1 MTADPDDR
9 AGGDTAEPER
19 PATTPTDGA
28 ASGLGPDWVP
38 GPDGLLFRRAARVI
52 LLDEQ
57 DRVLLM
63 RGHDLDQPDRSWWFT
78 VGGGIAAGESSREAA
93 VRELLEETGIRLDVE
108 ALVGPVY
115 TRSAIFDFYAQ
126 HCRQDEELYLAR
138 VASRHLGAFTRDG
151 WTHVELDV
159 LDELRWW
166 VLDDLR
172 TVPIEVFP
180 VGLVD
185 LVAAL
190 LPGWDGVTRH
200 LGLARET

>member
-1 MTADPDDR
+1 V
-9 AGGDTAEPER
+9 
-19 PATTPTDGA
+19 TTGRPTDGA
-28 ASGLGPDWVP
+28 DAPRADVDGGAVSGLGPDWVP

-52 LLDEQ
+52 LLDDQ

-78 VGGGIAAGESSREAA
+78 IGGGIAEGEASRQAA
-93 VRELLEETGIRLDVE
+93 VRELEEETGIRLEVE
-108 ALVGPVY
+108 QLVGPVY

-126 HCRQDEELYLAR
+126 RCRQDEDLYLAR
-138 VASRHLGAFTRDG
+138 IASDGLGELSRDG

-159 LDELRWW
+159 LDEVRWW
-166 VLDDLR
+166 ELDELR
-172 TVPIEVFP
+172 SVEIEVFP
-180 VGLVD
+180 AGLVD

-200 LGLARET
+200 LGLAREV

>member
-1 MTADPDDR
+1 MTTAPSGPGDDLPRADVD
-9 AGGDTAEPER
+9 GGAV
-19 PATTPTDGA
+19 
-28 ASGLGPDWVP
+28 SGLGPDWVP

-63 RGHDLDQPDRSWWFT
+63 RGHDLDQPGRSWWFT
-78 VGGGIAAGESSREAA
+78 IGGGIAEGEASRQAA
-93 VRELLEETGIRLDVE
+93 VRELEEETGIRLDAE
-108 ALVGPVY
+108 QLVGPVY

-126 HCRQDEELYLAR
+126 HCRQDEDLYLAR
-138 VASRHLGAFTRDG
+138 ITSDGLGELSRDG

-159 LDELRWW
+159 LDEVRWW
-166 VLDDLR
+166 QLDELR
-172 TVPIEVFP
+172 AVEIEVFP

-190 LPGWDGVTRH
+190 VPGWDGVTRH
-200 LGLARET
+200 LGLAREV